1 MQRRVRLP
9 WLVLCL
15 ALSAGAAAAAVV
27 DFEVTPPASTPAD
40 ATVYL
45 AGDFQGWSPGDAAWA
60 LTRGSDGRWR
70 YEARFADGQP
80 LQFKFTLGG
89 WDRVEK
95 GAAGEELS
103 NRLHVARADTTLQ
116 LTVAAWADGA
126 PPPETI
132 TGDVRPFAVPEFL
145 GGRRVWVWL
154 PAGYDA
160 AAARRYP
167 VLYMLDGQNVFN
179 AATSFAGEWQVDESL
194 ARLAG
199 SAEVEPLIVVAV
211 ANGGGLRA
219 QEYTPWPEPS
229 WREPTGGG
237 GEHLRAI
244 IETLK
249 PAIDRA
255 FRTLDGP
262 DHTALAG
269 SSFGGLMALQAAWSR
284 PDVFGRAAALSPSL
298 GWAGHAPLA
307 MVSAQP
313 RPPVR
318 LYVDMGSREEGNLQD
333 DDGNQVDD
341 SIDDLRALK
350 AALLR
355 RGFTEGAD
363 LLVVEDEGA
372 RHHESFWARR
382 FPGAVRFLF
391 PGTAAAVDDRR

>member
-1 MQRRVRLP
+1 MHRRARFP
-9 WLVLCL
+9 GLVLCL
-15 ALSAGAAAAAVV
+15 AMAACAAEAAVV
-27 DFEVTPPASTPAD
+27 VFEVVPPASTPPD
-40 ATVYL
+40 GTVYL

-60 LTRGSDGRWR
+60 LTRGPDGRWR
-70 YEARFADGQP
+70 TEARFADGQP

-89 WDRVEK
+89 WGRVEK
-95 GAAGEELS
+95 GAAGEEMS

-126 PPPETI
+126 PPQETI

-154 PAGYDA
+154 PAGYDDA
-160 AAARRYP
+160 PAHRYP

-194 ARLAG
+194 NRLTG
-199 SAEVEPLIVVAV
+199 SGEVEPLIVVAV
-211 ANGGGLRA
+211 ANGEGLRA

-237 GEHLRAI
+237 SEHLQAI

-249 PAIDRA
+249 PAVDRA
-255 FRTLDGP
+255 FRTLVGP
-262 DHTALAG
+262 DHTGLAG
-269 SSFGGLMALQAAWSR
+269 SSFGGLMALHAAWSR

-298 GWAGHAPLA
+298 GWAGQAPLA
-307 MVSAQP
+307 MVAAQP
-313 RPPVR
+313 RPSVR
-318 LYVDMGSREEGNLQD
+318 LYVDMGSREEGNLRD

-341 SIDDLRALK
+341 SIDELRALK
-350 AALLR
+350 AILQR
-355 RGFTEGAD
+355 RGFTDGAD

-391 PGTAAAVDDRR
+391 PGTAAAVDERR